1 MVHEVSAKRG
11 LSCTK
16 EKLMTMLCVNVLAIF
31 RQAGLKKLKAG
42 WNGACINN
50 NKARPQH
57 RELRSIEVDTYAYFK
72 KMFLPTFLF
81 ADSNM
86 HSYDFVCNLNWSSSF
101 RTLASTTM
109 KQDFRGPVKIDESLP
124 RSPGDPLK
132 TQTSLRTLS
141 GNNSLS
147 KRASDWSR
155 PRISTFFIGDSS
167 FVFMES
173 KDSRQAAPILFSDS
187 ISDIQKG
194 NISILLLTELNL
206 N

>member
-1 MVHEVSAKRG
+1 MVHKVPAKRG

-16 EKLMTMLCVNVLAIF
+16 EKLMAMLCMNVLAIF

-50 NKARPQH
+50 KKARPQH
-57 RELRSIEVDTYAYFK
+57 QELRSIEVDTYAYFK

-86 HSYDFVCNLNWSSSF
+86 HLYDFVCDLNWSSSF
-101 RTLASTTM
+101 RILASTTM

-124 RSPGDPLK
+124 RSSGDPLK
-132 TQTSLRTLS
+132 IKTLLRTS
-141 GNNSLS
+141 SANNSFT
-147 KRASDWSR
+147 KRISDWFQ
-155 PRISTFFIGDSS
+155 PRISTFFIGDNG

>member
-1 MVHEVSAKRG
+1 MVHKVSAKRG

-16 EKLMTMLCVNVLAIF
+16 EKLMTMLCMNVLAIF

-42 WNGACINN
+42 WNGACIKN

-86 HSYDFVCNLNWSSSF
+86 HWYDLNWSSSF
-101 RTLASTTM
+101 RALASTTM

-132 TQTSLRTLS
+132 IQTSLRTLS

-147 KRASDWSR
+147 KRKSDWSR
-155 PRISTFFIGDSS
+155 PRISTFFIGDNG